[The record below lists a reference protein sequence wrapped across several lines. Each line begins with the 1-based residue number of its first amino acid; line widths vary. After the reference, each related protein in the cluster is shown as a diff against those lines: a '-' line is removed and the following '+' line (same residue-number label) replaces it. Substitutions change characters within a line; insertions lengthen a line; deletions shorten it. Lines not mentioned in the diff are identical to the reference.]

1 MTRGTYLALADL
13 EERRELG
20 GMGNVAGEAVADR
33 NRAMDEG
40 PFHKIGMAHE
50 AEFSLRLG
58 EPVLFILVMAV
69 IAPAFRVR
77 LMPRF
82 FMTGGS
88 ISLTLFV
95 VRLLGG
101 GDNFISVFLAV
112 VFGGGEA
119 RDSVKNSRKYFV
131 IGDGAAAL

>member
-20 GMGNVAGEAVADR
+20 GMGDMTGEAVADR
-33 NRAMDEG
+33 NRAVDEG

-50 AEFSLRLG
+50 AEFSLWLG
-58 EPVLFILVMAV
+58 ESVLLILIMTV

-82 FMTGGS
+82 FMS
-88 ISLTLFV
+88 
-95 VRLLGG
+95 
-101 GDNFISVFLAV
+101 A
-112 VFGGGEA
+112 
-119 RDSVKNSRKYFV
+119 
-131 IGDGAAAL
+131 